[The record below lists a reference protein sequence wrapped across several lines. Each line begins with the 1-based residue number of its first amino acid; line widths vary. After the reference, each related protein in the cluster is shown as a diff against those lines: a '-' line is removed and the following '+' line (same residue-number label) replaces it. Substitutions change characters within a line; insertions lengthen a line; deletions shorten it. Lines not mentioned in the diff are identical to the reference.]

1 MVSGAG
7 LRGRAAP
14 DAGPD
19 LPRERRQASVDY
31 RDAGLASDARATG
44 AAGPRH
50 PRRRLGFSAGKQQQD
65 RSNRFS
71 VRQSRFAPQK
81 TEFDVSWKR
90 FPVVMKP
97 QRERFV
103 TEMTTTLVTVPRAAL
118 ARWRAAMGL
127 MGLGLGTSGA
137 GLAWD
142 FYVHEIVRNV
152 GEVESI
158 FATPHLVIITGLGI
172 TALGFL
178 LSLIAV
184 RFRAQRPVNPA

>member
-31 RDAGLASDARATG
+31 RGAGLASDARATG
-44 AAGPRH
+44 AAGPR
-50 PRRRLGFSAGKQQQD
+50 PLAGDWDFRQGSNNRTGQ
-65 RSNRFS
+65 NRFS

-97 QRERFV
+97 QRNRFV

-127 MGLGLGTSGA
+127 MGLGLGTSG
-137 GLAWD
+137 
-142 FYVHEIVRNV
+142 V
-152 GEVESI
+152 
-158 FATPHLVIITGLGI
+158 
-172 TALGFL
+172 
-178 LSLIAV
+178 
-184 RFRAQRPVNPA
+184 